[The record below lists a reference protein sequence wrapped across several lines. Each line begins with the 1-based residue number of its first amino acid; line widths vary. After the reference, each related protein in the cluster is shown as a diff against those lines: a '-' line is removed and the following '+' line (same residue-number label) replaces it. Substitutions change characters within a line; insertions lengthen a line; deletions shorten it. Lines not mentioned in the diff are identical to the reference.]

1 MDLCNINEIKALLA
15 RHGFHFSKAKGQ
27 NFLTQNWVPREIVA
41 RAGIDETC
49 AALEVGP
56 GIGPLTQELCRSAKK
71 VIAIEVD
78 RSLQPVLAETM
89 AGNENLEIIFGDV
102 LKTDIR
108 ALVAEEFAGLRPVA
122 CANLPYY
129 ITTPILAALLES
141 RAFESITVMVQKEV
155 AQRIAAPAGKG
166 DYGAFSVFCQ
176 YYAVPELLFGKVVR
190 VIDQP
195 GLSLKTPFVQS
206 TSTLPKTEMLYD
218 LAASDVITSDK
229 KSMVADSFV
238 LWRIVDPLKFI
249 QTLSGSVSG
258 AEARLDQAVYNSLK
272 TVISSM
278 KQEDV
283 ISGRDGELAARITEH
298 VNDTTEFR
306 DYGIEVLA
314 IETKRID
321 LPDENKAA
329 VYERMISERGNIAA
343 SYEAQGNAE
352 AKRIRNEAD
361 KTVDITI
368 SEANSQS
375 EKLKAA
381 GEAEYMRILSEAYDT
396 PEEADFYEFMRALDM
411 AQKALVGGNKTL
423 VVSSDSPIA
432 KIFSGQWGQAE

>member
-1 MDLCNINEIKALLA
+1 MK
-15 RHGFHFSKAKGQ
+15 KTVK
-27 NFLTQNWVPREIVA
+27 IV
-41 RAGIDETC
+41 
-49 AALEVGP
+49 L
-56 GIGPLTQELCRSAKK
+56 
-71 VIAIEVD
+71 
-78 RSLQPVLAETM
+78 
-89 AGNENLEIIFGDV
+89 
-102 LKTDIR
+102 
-108 ALVAEEFAGLRPVA
+108 
-122 CANLPYY
+122 
-129 ITTPILAALLES
+129 PILLGVLIAVVLLGSLVTTRPNEYT
-141 RAFESITVMVQKEV
+141 IVKQ
-155 AQRIAAPAGKG
+155 
-166 DYGAFSVFCQ
+166 
-176 YYAVPELLFGKVVR
+176 FGKVVR

-298 VNDTTEFR
+298 R

-381 GEAEYMRILSEAYDT
+381 GEAEYMRILSEVYDT

>member
-1 MDLCNINEIKALLA
+1 M
-15 RHGFHFSKAKGQ
+15 
-27 NFLTQNWVPREIVA
+27 
-41 RAGIDETC
+41 
-49 AALEVGP
+49 
-56 GIGPLTQELCRSAKK
+56 KK
-71 VIAIEVD
+71 KIILPIIAVIA
-78 RSLQPVLAETM
+78 
-89 AGNENLEIIFGDV
+89 
-102 LKTDIR
+102 
-108 ALVAEEFAGLRPVA
+108 
-122 CANLPYY
+122 
-129 ITTPILAALLES
+129 
-141 RAFESITVMVQKEV
+141 
-155 AQRIAAPAGKG
+155 
-166 DYGAFSVFCQ
+166 
-176 YYAVPELLFGKVVR
+176 AVILFGGCFYTTQPNEYTIVRQFGAVVKVV
-190 VIDQP
+190 DEP
-195 GLSLKTPFVQS
+195 GLSMKLPFIQS
-206 TSTLPKTEMLYD
+206 VSTLPKTEMLYD
-218 LAASDVITSDK
+218 LAVSDVITSDK

-238 LWRIVDPLKFI
+238 LWRIDDPLLFI
-249 QTLSGSVSG
+249 KTLSGNIAN
-258 AEARLDQAVYNSLK
+258 AEYRIDTIVYNSLK

-278 KQEDV
+278 KQENV

-381 GEAEYMRILSEAYDT
+381 GEAEYMRILSEVYDT